1 MNICFY
7 HSADH
12 DGHTS
17 AAIIK
22 KMIPDVKLYGINY
35 DERFPWK
42 DISKEDTVYMVD
54 FSLEPIDRMIHLQSI
69 CKELIWID
77 HHISQIEEAEKN
89 NFNPNGLRVV
99 GKSGCVLTW
108 EYCFKDKSIPIG
120 VHLLGRFDV
129 WDHSDARTL
138 PFEYGMLL
146 EDTDPTNDL
155 LWNKLF
161 ADDEE
166 FIKRILI
173 RGQVIYDYQMM
184 IDSRLA
190 GSNTYEIVFKDL
202 RCLMINSPRCSS
214 LLFQSKYNPKKHDIM
229 MAYSIKPDGV
239 SISFYSDKPEIDVSK
254 LAKSFGGGGHAG
266 AAGCFIKPITKFFNL
281 IGYKL

>member
-1 MNICFY
+1 MHICFY
-7 HSADH
+7 HKADH
-12 DGHTS
+12 DGRTS
-17 AAIIK
+17 AAIVK
-22 KMIPDVKLYGINY
+22 KCIPDIQLYGIDY
-35 DERFPWK
+35 GEKFPWSM
-42 DISKEDTVYMVD
+42 ITKEDIVYMVD

-108 EYCFKDKSIPIG
+108 EYCFPDKLVPTM
-120 VHLLGRFDV
+120 VHLLGRYDV

-138 PFEYGMLL
+138 PCQYEMLL
-146 EDTDPTNDL
+146 EDSDPSNDT
-155 LWNKLF
+155 LWNKVF
-161 ADDEE
+161 SEDEAFLE
-166 FIKRILI
+166 YTLA
-173 RGQVIYDYQMM
+173 RGQFIYEYQMM

-190 GSNTYEIVFKDL
+190 ESNTYEVEFKNL

-214 LLFQSKYNPKKHDIM
+214 LLFESKYDPNKHDIM
-229 MAYSIKPDGV
+229 MAYSIKPDDV
-239 SISFYSDKPEIDVSK
+239 SIFFYSDKPEIDVSK

-266 AAGCFIKPITKFFNL
+266 ASGCSIKPISKFFSL
-281 IGYKL
+281 IGYTL